1 MTHANAVGT
10 FQEMLQQHAR
20 AMTYVAVHYE
30 TETETVAALLAK
42 LHGVLVSGGKLV
54 FVGCGKSFKIAAKT
68 VAMLTS
74 LGLAAALLHPTE
86 ALHGDMGLV
95 RRNDAVLLCS
105 SSGETPELAV
115 FARQLAPAAPPEAT
129 VLVTGAHTCSLR
141 AFADA
146 VLLVPQPRR
155 FQEATLQHGLQS
167 PTVSTTL
174 MLATL
179 DCLCLALSEL
189 YFDGDLEQRRYFF
202 KRMHPGGGIGKTVMS
217 SQQSAAAEEA
227 RRGDVADDAA
237 ANDAAAPP
245 GVAPI
250 PAVNVAE
257 LDADASELEFLRT
270 AVRCEWCAVD
280 GARYS
285 SHWLQQRYR
294 EWSAGPGAAFSVRAL
309 LAVAAVAA
317 TAS

>member
-1 MTHANAVGT
+1 MTHANAVST

-30 TETETVAALLAK
+30 TKTETVAALLAQ

-74 LGLAAALLHPTE
+74 LGLAVALLHPTE

-115 FARQLAPAAPPEAT
+115 FARQLAAAAPPEAT
-129 VLVTGAHTCSLR
+129 VLVTGAQSCSLR

-189 YFDGDLEQRRYFF
+189 YFNGDLEQRRLFF

-217 SQQSAAAEEA
+217 SQQSAAA
-227 RRGDVADDAA
+227 DVADDAA
-237 ANDAAAPP
+237 TNDAAASRGVAPP

-257 LDADASELEFLRT
+257 LDVDASELEFLRT

-294 EWSAGPGAAFSVRAL
+294 EWSAGKEAAFSVRAL
-309 LAVAAVAA
+309 LAWAAAA
-317 TAS
+317 TTTG